1 MASQTESGSA
11 EGAETSGI
19 GAYII
24 GDEIISGRREDKHF
38 AKLIEILAARG
49 LQLDWTQ
56 YIGDDRNRL
65 IEAFR
70 RSFASRDIVFCFGGI
85 GATPDDHTRQAAAA
99 ALGVDLALHPDA
111 EREIRA
117 RYNDVYA
124 DRLDELLPRGLK
136 MGEFP
141 LGAGTIPN
149 PFNRIPGFT
158 VGHHWF
164 VPGFPEMAWAMVEWV
179 LDTHYAHLHHKHPV
193 AQDAILVFGQG
204 ESILLDLMTSIT
216 EKYPNAT
223 LSSLP
228 SFGGKGVRGHI
239 ELGLRG
245 EPSQVS
251 AGMAEIRAE
260 LTRRGAEWIE
270 KLLLPAA

>member
-1 MASQTESGSA
+1 MASQAESGSA
-11 EGAETSGI
+11 GGAETSGI

-49 LQLDWTQ
+49 LQLDWAQ
-56 YIGDDRNRL
+56 YIGDDRHRL

-99 ALGVDLALHPDA
+99 ALGVDLVLHPDA

-141 LGAGTIPN
+141 AGAGTIPN

-164 VPGFPEMAWAMVEWV
+164 VPGFPEMAWAMVGWV
-179 LDTHYAHLHHKHPV
+179 LDTHYAHLHHVHTV
-193 AQDAILVFGQG
+193 AQDAVLVFGQG
-204 ESILLDLMTSIT
+204 ESILLDLMMSIT
-216 EKYPNAT
+216 EKYPHAT

-260 LTRRGAEWIE
+260 LTRRGAEWTE
-270 KLLLPAA
+270 KTLLPAA